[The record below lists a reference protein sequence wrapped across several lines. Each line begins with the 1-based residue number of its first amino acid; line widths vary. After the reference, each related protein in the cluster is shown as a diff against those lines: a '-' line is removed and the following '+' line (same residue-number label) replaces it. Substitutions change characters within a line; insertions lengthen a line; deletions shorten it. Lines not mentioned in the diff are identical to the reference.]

1 MKRIINT
8 FIFILCGVN
17 LFANEVNMPPGV
29 SFLPVYPHLEKN
41 EDNEINNLLET
52 KTVMLGMTTNVV
64 IPLEII
70 SDIDIQALV
79 IDDQEVVIPF
89 EIEMNKKPDKQ
100 NYYKINYSENKID
113 IDKDGKIDTF
123 IYSNKYI
130 NSKIEKDNYVV
141 IKGRNISKDGYHEKI
156 VYITV
161 ETND

>member
-1 MKRIINT
+1 
-8 FIFILCGVN
+8 
-17 LFANEVNMPPGV
+17 
-29 SFLPVYPHLEKN
+29 
-41 EDNEINNLLET
+41 
-52 KTVMLGMTTNVV
+52 
-64 IPLEII
+64 
-70 SDIDIQALV
+70 
-79 IDDQEVVIPF
+79 IPF

-100 NYYKINYSENKID
+100 NYYKINYSENEID
-113 IDKDGKIDTF
+113 IDKDGKVDTF